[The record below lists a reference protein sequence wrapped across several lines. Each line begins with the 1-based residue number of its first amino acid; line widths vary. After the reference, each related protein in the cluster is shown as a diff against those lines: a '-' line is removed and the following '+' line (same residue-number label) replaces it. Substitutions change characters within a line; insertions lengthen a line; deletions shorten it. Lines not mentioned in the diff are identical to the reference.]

1 MPNRIP
7 RLLYI
12 DDDPALCRLVEKNL
26 SRHGYIVQTANSGR
40 TGLQCLR
47 EERFD
52 LVALDHNMPEQDGLE
67 TLKAISSLPD
77 PPPVIYVTGAM
88 EGRVAVTAL
97 NNGAVNYVIKEITS
111 DFLVLLRAAADAAF
125 ESLRQRRL
133 RERAESELRLS
144 RDRFEALANERATL
158 IAEINHR
165 VSNSLQLIASLL
177 QVQGMAQKN
186 VIAAEILLDANKRVA
201 AVARVHQRLYSS
213 DDVRYIDLA
222 DYLVGLVDD
231 LRQSIDHG
239 GGSLQVLA
247 SQTKIGADFAIP
259 IGLLVTELVINALK
273 HAYPGG
279 SGPIRVRAERQ
290 DRSILLVVEDD
301 GVGVN
306 ETEWRGGGMGNR
318 IVVAMVDKIRGRLSI
333 RTGPTGTAVGIEFDA
348 ANPPAISDSVQTSV
362 LVVTESVSGAPRLA
376 PAAAREN
383 PVIQP
388 RLLLIED
395 DAMMRL
401 VVAGNLEA
409 LGYRVEEAGSA
420 EEARRHWQSCGERF
434 SAVIVDIGLPDCRG
448 DDLAAEL
455 RAGGPRLPMILASGY
470 DEKKLRR
477 SLRDDPYIRI
487 VAKPYSDT
495 ELMEALLLLGV
506 AAPSTGRGIGGQD
519 RILLA

>member
-1 MPNRIP
+1 MPNRTP
-7 RLLYI
+7 RLLFI

-26 SRHGYIVQTANSGR
+26 SRQGYIVRTASSGR
-40 TGLQCLR
+40 TGLQYLK
-47 EERFD
+47 EESFD
-52 LVALDHNMPEQDGLE
+52 LVALDHHMPEQDGLQ
-67 TLKAISSLPD
+67 TLNAINRLPN
-77 PPPVIYVTGAM
+77 PPPVIYVTGAT

-97 NNGAVNYVIKEITS
+97 NNGAVNYVIKEIAT

-125 ESLRQRRL
+125 EGLRQRRL
-133 RERAESELRLS
+133 REHAEAELRLS
-144 RDRFEALANERATL
+144 LDRFKALANERAML

-165 VSNSLQLIASLL
+165 VSNSLQLIGSLL
-177 QVQGMAQKN
+177 QIQGMAQKN
-186 VIAAEILLDANKRVA
+186 AAAAEILLDANKRIA

-239 GGSLQVLA
+239 GSSLQVLA
-247 SQTKIGADFAIP
+247 SQTKIDADFAIP

-273 HAYPGG
+273 HAYPSG
-279 SGPIRVRAERQ
+279 SGPIRVKAERQ
-290 DRSILLVVEDD
+290 DRTILLIVEDD
-301 GVGVN
+301 GVGVS
-306 ETEWRGGGMGNR
+306 ETEWRSGGMGNR
-318 IVVAMVDKIRGRLSI
+318 IVLAMVDKIQGRLTI

-348 ANPPAISDSVQTSV
+348 PNPSAISDSVQTSV
-362 LVVTESVSGAPRLA
+362 LVVTESVSGGSRLA
-376 PAAAREN
+376 HSGTRN
-383 PVIQP
+383 DPVIQP

-395 DAMMRL
+395 DPMMRM
-401 VVAGNLEA
+401 VVAGNLEV

-455 RAGGPRLPMILASGY
+455 RAGGPMLPIILASGY
-470 DEKKLRR
+470 DEKKVRR
-477 SLRDDPYIRI
+477 ALRDDPCIRI

-506 AAPSTGRGIGGQD
+506 AAPSAGRGIGGQGQ
-519 RILLA
+519 ILLA